1 LKEGEMPRRA
11 SGQPPL
17 LHAHTAA
24 KLRAEYRK
32 QWGQDWPHD
41 DRYLKQLW
49 DEAAR
54 QADRLQQRHRLVQI
68 AMRECDT
75 TIPESYG
82 APPADGAAAAQRQ
95 EPGAGGGD
103 V

>member
-1 LKEGEMPRRA
+1 MPKGLSCHRLL
-11 SGQPPL
+11 PPL
-17 LHAHTAA
+17 LHKHTAA
-24 KLRAEYRK
+24 KLRAAYRR

-49 DEAAR
+49 DEAGL
-54 QADRLQQRHRLVQI
+54 QTDRLQQRHELVQTF
-68 AMRECDT
+68 MRECDP

-82 APPADGAAAAQRQ
+82 APPAGSATRLVDDEHDGA
-95 EPGAGGGD
+95 GD